1 MRNVSLK
8 GLLKGKI
15 STTGYKKDSPDVDND
30 FNIIPSGDISMKN
43 VDFKV
48 KGTDNLGNTKIM
60 KPGKN
65 YKFPGNYVVEKPI
78 KK

>member
-1 MRNVSLK
+1 MRNVPLK
-8 GLLKGKI
+8 GFLKGKM
-15 STTGYKKDSPDVDND
+15 STTGYNKDSPDVNND
-30 FNIIPSGDISMKN
+30 FNIIPNGDISMKN

-65 YKFPGNYVVEKPI
+65 YKFPGNHVVETRI